1 MKIEHIAFWVSD
13 LEAMKDFYIKYF
25 NATAGHKYHNP
36 KKNFTS
42 YFLTFESGAR
52 FEIMNKTDVTTR
64 PNHEFLGIAH
74 LAFSVGSKERVD
86 QLTAVFKKDGYRIMS
101 EPRTTGDGYYE
112 SIIMDI
118 EGNQI
123 ELTV

>member
-13 LEAMKDFYIKYF
+13 LETMKNFYVKYF
-25 NATAGHKYHNP
+25 HAKAGNKYHNP
-36 KKNFTS
+36 KKSFTS
-42 YFLTFESGAR
+42 YFLTFEGGSR
-52 FEIMNKTDVTTR
+52 FEIMHRPDVATK

-74 LAFSVGSKERVD
+74 LAFSAGSKEKVNAFTDTLR
-86 QLTAVFKKDGYRIMS
+86 TEGFRIMS

-112 SIIMDI
+112 SIILDP

-123 ELTV
+123 EITA

>member
-42 YFLTFESGAR
+42 YFLTFESGVR
-52 FEIMNKTDVTTR
+52 FEIMHRTDITTR

-74 LAFSVGSKERVD
+74 LAFSVGSKGKVDTLTEALRADGFRV
-86 QLTAVFKKDGYRIMS
+86 MS
-101 EPRTTGDGYYE
+101 GPRTTGDGYYE
-112 SIIMDI
+112 SVVMDA